1 MTQALPAVWYAKK
14 LNVPHIIYVMDLWPE
29 NVQAVANIKN
39 GFLLN
44 RIDDMVN
51 YIYEKSSLILAS
63 SSSFVYSIAGRGI
76 EQSKIKFWPQYAEEL
91 YRVKD
96 SSNNEVDVQDIK
108 ELTFVFAQV
117 GNQVKS
123 IAITSNMP
131 MDGKSTTSAN
141 LAYTMAQTG
150 RNVLIVD
157 SDLRK
162 PTVHRTFKLN
172 NELGLTTLLA
182 NPELKFNQVVQKS
195 KELGLYFL
203 PSGPMPPN
211 SAELMG
217 SPQMARLMQE
227 LSNNFDMVIYDTPPV
242 NSVTDAQII
251 ATRVDGVILV
261 ARQNYARK
269 DQVREAKEALE
280 NVKANL
286 LGFVVNNVPFEEG
299 KGYGYGYGYGLED
312 DEV

>member
-1 MTQALPAVWYAKK
+1 MFGIGNKQKK
-14 LNVPHIIYVMDLWPE
+14 AEKEQRLGAPLITYYEPKSII
-29 NVQAVANIKN
+29 
-39 GFLLN
+39 
-44 RIDDMVN
+44 
-51 YIYEKSSLILAS
+51 S
-63 SSSFVYSIAGRGI
+63 
-76 EQSKIKFWPQYAEEL
+76 EQ
-91 YRVKD
+91 YRTLRT
-96 SSNNEVDVQDIK
+96 NLE
-108 ELTFVFAQV
+108 FAQV

-123 IAITSNMP
+123 IAIISSMP
-131 MDGKSTTSAN
+131 MEGKSTTSAN

-150 RNVLIVD
+150 RNVLVVD

-172 NELGLTTLLA
+172 NEQGVTTLLA

-211 SAELMG
+211 PAELIG

-251 ATRVDGVILV
+251 ASRVDGVILV
-261 ARQNYARK
+261 ARQNFARK
-269 DQVREAKEALE
+269 ELVREAKQALE
-280 NVKANL
+280 NVKANI
-286 LGFVVNNVPFEEG
+286 LGFVISNVPFEEG
-299 KGYGYGYGYGLED
+299 KGYGYYAYGLED
-312 DEV
+312 DEA

>member
-1 MTQALPAVWYAKK
+1 MFGLEKNKYKRNERDQRLGAPLVAYYEPKS
-14 LNVPHIIYVMDLWPE
+14 II
-29 NVQAVANIKN
+29 
-39 GFLLN
+39 
-44 RIDDMVN
+44 
-51 YIYEKSSLILAS
+51 S
-63 SSSFVYSIAGRGI
+63 
-76 EQSKIKFWPQYAEEL
+76 EQ
-91 YRVKD
+91 YRTLRT
-96 SSNNEVDVQDIK
+96 NLE
-108 ELTFVFAQV
+108 FAQV

-123 IAITSNMP
+123 IAITSSMP
-131 MDGKSTTSAN
+131 MEGKSTTSAN

-150 RNVLIVD
+150 RNVLVVD

-211 SAELMG
+211 PAELIG

-227 LSNNFDMVIYDTPPV
+227 LSDNFDMVIYDTPPV

-251 ATRVDGVILV
+251 ASRVDGVILV
-261 ARQNYARK
+261 ARQNFARK
-269 DQVREAKEALE
+269 ELVREAKQALE
-280 NVKANL
+280 NVKANI
-286 LGFVVNNVPFEEG
+286 LGFVINNVPFEEG
-299 KGYGYGYGYGLED
+299 KGYGYYAYGLEE
-312 DEV
+312 DEK

>member
-1 MTQALPAVWYAKK
+1 MFGIGNKQKK
-14 LNVPHIIYVMDLWPE
+14 AEKEQRLGAPLITYYEPKSII
-29 NVQAVANIKN
+29 
-39 GFLLN
+39 
-44 RIDDMVN
+44 
-51 YIYEKSSLILAS
+51 S
-63 SSSFVYSIAGRGI
+63 
-76 EQSKIKFWPQYAEEL
+76 EQ
-91 YRVKD
+91 YRTLRT
-96 SSNNEVDVQDIK
+96 NLE
-108 ELTFVFAQV
+108 FAQV

-123 IAITSNMP
+123 IAITSSMP
-131 MDGKSTTSAN
+131 MEGKSTTSAN

-172 NELGLTTLLA
+172 NEQGLTTLLA
-182 NPELKFNQVVQKS
+182 SPELKFNQVVQKS

-211 SAELMG
+211 PAELIG

-227 LSNNFDMVIYDTPPV
+227 LADNFDMVIYDTPPV

-251 ATRVDGVILV
+251 SSRVDGVILV

-269 DQVREAKEALE
+269 ELVREAKQALE
-280 NVKANL
+280 NVKANI
-286 LGFVVNNVPFEEG
+286 LGFVINNVPFEEG
-299 KGYGYGYGYGLED
+299 KGYGYYAYGLED
-312 DEV
+312 DDA

>member
-1 MTQALPAVWYAKK
+1 MFGIGNKQKK
-14 LNVPHIIYVMDLWPE
+14 AEKEQRLGAPLITYYEPKSII
-29 NVQAVANIKN
+29 
-39 GFLLN
+39 
-44 RIDDMVN
+44 
-51 YIYEKSSLILAS
+51 S
-63 SSSFVYSIAGRGI
+63 
-76 EQSKIKFWPQYAEEL
+76 EQ
-91 YRVKD
+91 YRTLRT
-96 SSNNEVDVQDIK
+96 NLE
-108 ELTFVFAQV
+108 FAQV

-123 IAITSNMP
+123 IAITSSMP
-131 MDGKSTTSAN
+131 MEGKSTTSAN

-211 SAELMG
+211 PAELIG

-251 ATRVDGVILV
+251 SSRVDGVILV
-261 ARQNYARK
+261 VRQNFARK
-269 DQVREAKEALE
+269 ELVREAKQALE
-280 NVKANL
+280 NVKANI
-286 LGFVVNNVPFEEG
+286 LGLVINDVPFEEG
-299 KGYGYGYGYGLED
+299 KGYGYYAYGLED
-312 DEV
+312 DDA